1 MSPSRAG
8 SPTRDPA
15 QPVGIEVQGVTAWFT
30 AHVPEVEPPLCF
42 TLVAGGRSNLT
53 YRVEGATGPV
63 VALRRPP
70 VGHVLPT
77 AHDMAREHRVI
88 SAVSSTSVPVPVPI
102 GLCEDAGVTGA
113 PFYVM
118 SFVDGLVLRDAES
131 GDRLLADRGARRTAA
146 TDLVDTLAALHAFD
160 PDDIGL
166 GDLAARDGYVER
178 QLRRWSAQFAA
189 SSVPGAAAPELVQR
203 LGVALAR
210 RVPAQRR
217 TSVVHGD
224 FRIDNAVLR
233 TDGTVAA
240 VLDWELCTLG
250 DPTADLGTFLAYWD
264 LDHRAPSGDCPPLL
278 GRVAASTLAGFPTAT
293 ELHERYA
300 AASGADVSDVGYF
313 TAFAYWRLACI
324 LQGVYARHVEGATA
338 GDPDGVE
345 HLPAAV
351 ARLAELAAT
360 TLGAS

>member
-1 MSPSRAG
+1 M
-8 SPTRDPA
+8 
-15 QPVGIEVQGVTAWFT
+15 TAWFA

-53 YRVEGATGPV
+53 YRVEGAGGPP

-70 VGHVLPT
+70 VGRVLPT

-88 SAVSSTSVPVPVPI
+88 SALSSTSVPVPVPI
-102 GLCEDAGVTGA
+102 GLCEDADVTGA

-118 SFVDGLVLRDAES
+118 SFVNGIVLRDAES
-131 GDRLLADRGARRTAA
+131 GDRLLPDQATRRTAA
-146 TDLVDTLAALHAFD
+146 MDLADTLAALHAVD
-160 PDDIGL
+160 PDGIGL
-166 GDLAARDGYVER
+166 GNLSARDRYVER

-189 SSVPGAAAPELVQR
+189 SAAPGAAAPELVHR
-203 LGVALAR
+203 VGMELAR
-210 RVPAQRR
+210 RVPPQRR

-224 FRIDNAVLR
+224 FRIDNALLR
-233 TDGTVAA
+233 PDGTVAA

-250 DPTADLGTFLAYWD
+250 DPMADLGTFLGYWE
-264 LDHRAPSGDCPPLL
+264 LDRLAPPGEGPPLL

-293 ELHERYA
+293 ELHGRYA
-300 AASGADVSDVGYF
+300 AASGADASDVGYF
-313 TAFAYWRLACI
+313 TAFAYWRMACI
-324 LQGVYARHVEGATA
+324 LQGVYARHVGGATA

-351 ARLAELAAT
+351 AQLAELAAT
-360 TLGAS
+360 TLGGS